1 MPRDAASGKIVLLLG
16 CGTIGAATARL
27 LVEDSRFQRI
37 IVADRQIERAARLAE
52 TLDGQVTAV
61 QLDCQQEDQF
71 TAALKGF
78 SEGVSV
84 VLNATGP
91 FNRSILSLMR
101 TVVEAGVPYADIN
114 DDVDALQCVFESEY
128 LDSLARHRGVGV
140 LPGLGAS
147 PGQTNV
153 VAGHLAG
160 RMDSVE
166 AMRFF
171 MVNDAT
177 YRSEAVW
184 RHRLALFGQPALYYD
199 AGRWTEAPGMSEYQD
214 VAFPAPWGDIR
225 CYAVGLETVTLPQ
238 SVPGLRH
245 ASMWRGFSQEATT
258 QMLKVLVDAGFA
270 SEQPLTADAVSV
282 SPAAVSAVVLAGMP
296 TDRGPAETE
305 RLPRQVRVKG
315 VKDGRPTEL
324 TMTYSFPPG
333 DVSLATASCLV
344 VGARLLV
351 SRELPRPGVLA
362 PEALDPAPF
371 MWDMETRGVHF
382 KLEDSAS
389 TRA

>member
-1 MPRDAASGKIVLLLG
+1 MPRDAASGKTVLLLG

-52 TLDGQVTAV
+52 TLGGQVTAV
-61 QLDCQQEDQF
+61 QLDCQQEDQV

-245 ASMWRGFSQEATT
+245 ASMWRGFS
-258 QMLKVLVDAGFA
+258 
-270 SEQPLTADAVSV
+270 
-282 SPAAVSAVVLAGMP
+282 
-296 TDRGPAETE
+296 
-305 RLPRQVRVKG
+305 
-315 VKDGRPTEL
+315 
-324 TMTYSFPPG
+324 
-333 DVSLATASCLV
+333 
-344 VGARLLV
+344 
-351 SRELPRPGVLA
+351 
-362 PEALDPAPF
+362 
-371 MWDMETRGVHF
+371 
-382 KLEDSAS
+382 
-389 TRA
+389 